1 MTRLSESSQKKAA
14 HRDWLM
20 VGSFLVGEE
29 LAQLV
34 VLIILHGAFVLSAQ
48 AGVVQPLRV
57 RRDNCVGGIIL
68 MSLRLRG
75 GYLST

>member
-1 MTRLSESSQKKAA
+1 MTRLSESSQNKTA

-57 RRDNCVGGIIL
+57 RRDNCVGGNIL

>member
-1 MTRLSESSQKKAA
+1 MTRLSESSQNKTA

-48 AGVVQPLRV
+48 AGAVQPLRV

>member
-1 MTRLSESSQKKAA
+1 
-14 HRDWLM
+14 M

-29 LAQLV
+29 LARLV

-48 AGVVQPLRV
+48 AGAVQPLRV
-57 RRDNCVGGIIL
+57 RRDNCVGGGIL
-68 MSLRLRG
+68 MSLHLRE

>member
-1 MTRLSESSQKKAA
+1 MTHLSESSQNKTA

>member
-34 VLIILHGAFVLSAQ
+34 VLVKIIK
-48 AGVVQPLRV
+48 
-57 RRDNCVGGIIL
+57 IL
-68 MSLRLRG
+68 IDSFH
-75 GYLST
+75 SPQCFSI

>member
-1 MTRLSESSQKKAA
+1 
-14 HRDWLM
+14 M

-34 VLIILHGAFVLSAQ
+34 VLILHGAFVLSAQ

>member
-1 MTRLSESSQKKAA
+1 MTRLSESSQNKTA

-57 RRDNCVGGIIL
+57 RRDNRVGGIIL